1 MMKKL
6 LSASLFAAVA
16 LSATAYEVGDFAYTK
31 TAKYKITGA
40 NLVVNGKFTEGTT
53 GLDGWTAFDE
63 VNYPLATTFA
73 VTEGGPNGSN
83 YQIVQE
89 AGTALEAGMYQ
100 VIDVATGGVYV
111 VSLKVMGAA
120 AGFTDLDMTGGN
132 TNYINAYYNTDG
144 ALATVGGDNNVNLY
158 YGTNS
163 HVLGDDGVTPTNGIC
178 GGYAFSFTSEGFSEA
193 VFAVEATADGKII
206 IDLRGLAAGLSIAD
220 VCCHKAEEVYDN
232 RIAENRIAYFQK
244 YLEGEG
250 MSERDYY
257 DEFQEYVGEVE
268 AALEANATPEDMAV
282 AMQNLESVWEEFAA
296 ENFENMMD
304 IINGGAEAGN
314 NSANWMNWTG
324 KWNNLSSGYNGT
336 APWTWSTDRWCH
348 KTAAADSPMGIQ
360 WMRTAG
366 ANSNWDNIATLTAT
380 LSAGTYYWGVTGQG
394 GMMTLNRYRWARSWA
409 DECAETKLFFNG
421 ETITVDTLNPARN
434 QDYVLE
440 FVLTEDKEVTLG
452 IICNNV
458 STLSENAGF
467 DVQFYSPVLY
477 KLKVEGELSEEQ
489 KAYLGFVQEQ
499 LDALAGRIEVAT
511 GYVSAANDSLPWGKE
526 LLSEGITEAQARYD
540 AWAALT
546 QDQILE
552 EWMDEEL
559 SLKDTIM
566 NNGVRFLNNNYIT
579 PFLNMNAPFPN
590 ILASIDAAQ
599 NTLGMRIYSGSAKK
613 ADLESEI
620 SKSQAMYNEKLNVA
634 FSSADSVA
642 LDNQKIALDAMVEVF
657 KAAITAETIIDID
670 FGTQEAPAVF
680 VENVDPEGLVDTYW
694 SVDGAKGTLTTTS
707 VATAYG
713 TTQFELGYGSAND
726 ADGVV
731 VHTDSL
737 GMLRIGNGEAVIN
750 VAGAPVK
757 ATDIVS
763 ITFDYYFGK
772 LTTKDAGYKV
782 LTAEGDTICGLF
794 YCAYD
799 NNVNATR
806 GFDTFGVN
814 GSYIPA
820 VGSSSA
826 SNAAIAAASNKTTFQ
841 IVLDYGLNAMYCV
854 TTSTKGTYTT
864 PTVAFG
870 GEAPAQVIFHSTY
883 NNSDRR
889 CWVDNVKVQN
899 IAAGEVEGG
908 EGIESVEKAP
918 VADGVMY
925 NVAGLRIE
933 KPVKGQLYIQN
944 GRVKVAK

>member
-1 MMKKL
+1 MKKL

-31 TAKYKITGA
+31 TAKYKIIGA
-40 NLVVNGKFTEGTT
+40 DLVKNGKFTEGTT

-63 VNYPLATTFA
+63 VNYPLATTFMVA
-73 VTEGGPNGSN
+73 EGGPNGSN

-89 AGTALEAGMYQ
+89 GGTALEAGMYQ
-100 VIDVATGGVYV
+100 VIDVAEGGVYV
-111 VSLKVMGAA
+111 VALKVMGAA
-120 AGFTDLDMTGGN
+120 AGYTDLDLTGGN

-144 ALATVGGDNNVNLY
+144 AFATVDGTSLL

-178 GGYAFSFTSEGFSEA
+178 GGYGFDFTSEGFSEA

-206 IDLRGLAAGLSIAD
+206 IDLRGMAAGLSIAD

-244 YLEGEG
+244 YLQGEG
-250 MSERDYY
+250 MSERTYY

-268 AALEANATPEDMAV
+268 AAIEANATPEEMAV
-282 AMQNLESVWEEFAA
+282 AMQNLEGVWEEFAA

-304 IINGGAEAGN
+304 IINGGEEAGN
-314 NSANWMNWTG
+314 SSANWMYWTSKFNKLVNEYQG
-324 KWNNLSSGYNGT
+324 KSGY
-336 APWTWSTDRWCH
+336 APWTFTTDRWCH
-348 KTAAADSPMGIQ
+348 KTAAAGNPMRIEWNGK
-360 WMRTAG
+360 W
-366 ANSNWDNIATLTAT
+366 ANSTWNNIATLTT
-380 LSAGTYYWGVTGQG
+380 NLSAGTYFWGLSAYG
-394 GMMTLNRYRWARSWA
+394 GPGTLNKARWAASTA
-409 DECAETKLFFNG
+409 NPCAETKLFFNG
-421 ETITVDTLNPARN
+421 DTILIDTLNTARY
-434 QDYVLE
+434 QDYVLSFTLE
-440 FVLTEDKEVTLG
+440 EDVENATFG

-458 STLSENAGF
+458 SATDTYGF
-467 DVQFYSPVLY
+467 YVNFINPVLY

-511 GYVSAANDSLPWGKE
+511 GYASAANDSLPWGKE
-526 LLSEGITEAQARYD
+526 LLNEGIAEAQARYD

-546 QDQILE
+546 QDEILE
-552 EWMDEEL
+552 NWMDEEL

-566 NNGVRFLNNNYIT
+566 NNGVRYINNNYIT

-590 ILASIDAAQ
+590 LLASIDVAQ
-599 NTLGMRIYSGSAKK
+599 NTLGLRIYSNSAKK
-613 ADLESEI
+613 SDLEAEI
-620 SKSQAMYNEKLNVA
+620 SKSQAMYNEKLAVA
-634 FSSADSVA
+634 FSSEDSVA
-642 LDNQKIALDAMVEVF
+642 LDNQKIALDEMVVAF
-657 KAAITAETIIDID
+657 KNAITTETIIDID
-670 FGTQEAPAVF
+670 FGTQDAPAVF
-680 VENVDPEGLVDTYW
+680 VENVDPEGLVDAYW

-707 VATAYG
+707 VATAAG
-713 TTQFELGYGSAND
+713 TTQFELGYGAAND
-726 ADGVV
+726 ENGVI

-772 LTTKDAGYKV
+772 FTKYDAGYKV

-799 NNVNATR
+799 GNVNATR

-820 VGSSSA
+820 VGASNA

-841 IVLDYGLNAMYCV
+841 IVLDYGMKTMYCV

-864 PTVAFG
+864 STVAFG

-883 NNSDRR
+883 TNSDRR

-899 IAAGEVEGG
+899 IAAGAVEGG
-908 EGIESVEKAP
+908 NGIQAVEKVSAE
-918 VADGVMY
+918 DGVMY
-925 NVAGLRIE
+925 NVAGLRIQ